1 MASGLDVLIGD
12 FLPENMS
19 EAAKKEILTVMNKL
33 VENVFRGPVTEYQYD
48 DMRNMFKDQLTLGLF
63 KEQDSQN
70 FSYMILNSGINI
82 NESFQKI
89 IEVKGENLVN
99 PSDITKNAKIYFLN
113 AIYLT
118 VNALVQ
124 FGQNTWEVYTGENRP
139 DELDVTHFSDLLT
152 PWKSLL
158 GLLE

>member
-1 MASGLDVLIGD
+1 MASGLDVMIGD

-19 EAAKKEILTVMNKL
+19 EDAKNEILTVMNKL
-33 VENVFRGPVTEYQYD
+33 VKNVFSGPPVTKKYH

-82 NESFQKI
+82 NESFRNI
-89 IEVKGENLVN
+89 IEVEGENLVN

-124 FGQNTWEVYTGENRP
+124 FGQNTWEIYTGEDRS
-139 DELDVTHFSDLLT
+139 DELDVNHFSALLN
-152 PWKSLL
+152 PWHEKLFMSR
-158 GLLE
+158 